1 MEMPCMIDFK
11 DKRVTDICSRMQ
23 KASKKI
29 TSAAYKLEWLFI
41 GMETAA
47 ANKATATKTNR
58 ER

>member
-41 GMETAA
+41 GMETAV

>member
-11 DKRVTDICSRMQ
+11 DKRVADICSRMQ

-29 TSAAYKLEWLFI
+29 SIAAHRLEWLFI
-41 GMETAA
+41 GVETAA
-47 ANKATATKTNR
+47 ANEATAAETNR

>member
-11 DKRVTDICSRMQ
+11 DKKVADICSRMQ

-41 GMETAA
+41 GMETVA

>member
-11 DKRVTDICSRMQ
+11 DKKVADICSRMQ

-29 TSAAYKLEWLFI
+29 ASAAYKLEWLFI
-41 GMETAA
+41 GMETTAANEAA
-47 ANKATATKTNR
+47 ATEINR

>member
-47 ANKATATKTNR
+47 ANKVTATKTNQ

>member
-11 DKRVTDICSRMQ
+11 DKRVVDICSRMQ

-29 TSAAYKLEWLFI
+29 AIAAHRLEWLFI
-41 GMETAA
+41 GVETAA
-47 ANKATATKTNR
+47 ANEAAATETNR

>member
-41 GMETAA
+41 GMETAG